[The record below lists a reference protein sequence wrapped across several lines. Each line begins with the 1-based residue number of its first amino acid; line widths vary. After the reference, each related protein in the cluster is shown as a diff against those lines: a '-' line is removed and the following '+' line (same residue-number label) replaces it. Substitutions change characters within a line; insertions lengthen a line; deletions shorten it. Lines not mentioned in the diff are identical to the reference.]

1 MITDEMLLP
10 FVPMLCGMTFMAFM
24 VWVAWALW
32 GSGNKYPNSQLEA
45 ERQAAER
52 AWEEAHPSWVERKH
66 EYLLTHG
73 VPAEYITDPRVV
85 KVDGFICDEWP
96 TPNGVILS
104 KWQDQDQDPRWK
116 EPAHG

>member
-1 MITDEMLLP
+1 MSSDDY
-10 FVPMLCGMTFMAFM
+10 
-24 VWVAWALW
+24 
-32 GSGNKYPNSQLEA
+32 K
-45 ERQAAER
+45 RQAAER